1 MSCPTCKESARFQR
15 WQDKGVVM
23 LLGEVRVDR
32 AYYYCAKCHGGCCP
46 RDAALRLGPC
56 DLSPGAAWTV
66 ALAGVLGSF
75 AEAAE
80 KTLPELCG
88 LRLSESTVQ
97 RATERIGA
105 AVGAKLAAGET
116 FGDAKDWA
124 WSKDEC
130 GETLACVSADLTGV
144 GMQGPKGA
152 KADGRMAA
160 VGMVWNPGHEG
171 QVRYVCGMT
180 GGLATLGD
188 PLRRQ
193 AGQVGFD
200 RAERWIAISDGG
212 SGIEDWLRVNFP
224 RANDVIL
231 DFFHAAEHLCDWAK
245 VLHPNEDDA
254 KAAGASWCHRLK
266 HEGGTAVLADLRA
279 VDVSPHSELVREAHR
294 ELLVYFENQV
304 HRMDYPR
311 YRSRGWPI
319 GSGPVEAAC
328 KQVVNQRLKGTGMRW
343 SEPGADAVCHL
354 RALFRSEKGQWQA
367 CKASLAV

>member
-1 MSCPTCKESARFQR
+1 MSCPKCQESARFHR
-15 WQDKGVVM
+15 WQVKGFVT
-23 LLGEVRVDR
+23 LLGEVHVDR
-32 AYYYCAKCHGGCCP
+32 AYYYCAKCRHGVVP
-46 RDAALRLGPC
+46 RDASLRVGPS
-56 DLSPGAAWTV
+56 DLTPGAAW
-66 ALAGVLGSF
+66 ALATAGVLGSF
-75 AEAAE
+75 VEAAE

-88 LRLSESTVQ
+88 LHQSPSTVQ

-130 GETLACVSADLTGV
+130 GETVACVSADLTGV
-144 GMQGPKGA
+144 GMQGQGGI

-160 VGMVWNPGHEG
+160 VGMVWNPGRAG

-180 GGLATLGD
+180 GGLAALGD

-193 AGQVGFD
+193 ASQVGFD

-224 RANDVIL
+224 RVNDVIL

-254 KAAGASWCHRLK
+254 KTVGASWCHRLK

-279 VDVSPHSELVREAHR
+279 MDVSPHSELVREAHR

-311 YRSRGWPI
+311 YRSKGWPI

-343 SEPGADAVCHL
+343 CEPGADAVCHL

-367 CKASLAV
+367 CKASLAA